1 MRRFSSFVFAAIY
14 IRGIISLQFVYT
26 RRRNWTRNVDLQHM
40 YACPRSEHY
49 ESPHSR
55 APAFHRYSPES
66 RAQTRLWN
74 QDREVLR
81 VESGSRMFWAAKCE
95 IEFGPQLAR
104 KCGFGVSHENLIFL
118 LEHP

>member
-1 MRRFSSFVFAAIY
+1 MVPFPYSLFVHATEI
-14 IRGIISLQFVYT
+14 GHKPLMS
-26 RRRNWTRNVDLQHM
+26 
-40 YACPRSEHY
+40 PRCTALRQSPHLERY
-49 ESPHSR
+49 ESPHAR

-81 VESGSRMFWAAKCE
+81 FESGSRMFWAAKCE

>member
-1 MRRFSSFVFAAIY
+1 MRPLLSRLYCPGRDTPGNIQLSPL
-14 IRGIISLQFVYT
+14 GL
-26 RRRNWTRNVDLQHM
+26 RND
-40 YACPRSEHY
+40 Y